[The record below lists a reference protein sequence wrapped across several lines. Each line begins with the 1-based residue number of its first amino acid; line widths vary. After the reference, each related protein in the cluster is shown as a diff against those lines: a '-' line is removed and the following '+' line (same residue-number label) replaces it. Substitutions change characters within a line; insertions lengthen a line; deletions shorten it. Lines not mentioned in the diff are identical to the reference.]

1 MFGRPVGKQ
10 RSRFF
15 MVTVGLAGLLLAAA
29 TFYVGYQ
36 AAYSVPGRGYYNVHA
51 QFANAQNLANHY
63 EIRMGGVRVGQ
74 VLNPRVQDGAAV
86 VDMRLDDKYRPL
98 RSDSK
103 LRIRLRSAVGVRYL
117 EIVPGKSGAPL
128 RDGATIP
135 ASQTSTPVALDEVL
149 GTFDRATRTRT
160 RVLLNEL
167 GAGTSGRGPDVNEA
181 LATAPR
187 FLAQLSSVST
197 AITDRG
203 PAMSRLISA
212 GDGAANAFD
221 PVRGDIAA
229 GFDPERRALA
239 PFSDRRGDL
248 QATLA
253 AAPPALGELRGGLP
267 AVSRLADAVGGFAR
281 AGQPT
286 LAEAPAA
293 LRSTVALLRD
303 AKAPLG
309 DARDTLDLAQ
319 RAVPPTLDLLGRVR
333 PVLPSLD
340 RALSDVVPT
349 LDYLAPRACELS
361 SFSTG
366 WAEYLKWGDSQNNFI
381 RFILQAAR
389 PSQPGGQTHNVTRI
403 PQAGGGDAYDR
414 FIHSSPYPPPCNGNV
429 GSTGFERPTE
439 AESIRGE
446 TYSAGN
452 PPGGH

>member
-15 MVTVGLAGLLLAAA
+15 MVTVGLLGLLLAAV

-36 AAYSVPGRGYYNVHA
+36 AAYSVPGRGYYTLHA

-63 EIRMGGVRVGQ
+63 EIRMSGVRVGQ
-74 VLNPRVQDGAAV
+74 VLNPRVQDGKAV
-86 VDMRLDDKYRPL
+86 VDMRLDDKYKPL

-117 EIVPGKSGAPL
+117 EIVPGKSGTPL
-128 RDGATIP
+128 RDGASIP

-149 GTFDRATRTRT
+149 GTFDQRTRART
-160 RVLLNEL
+160 RELLSGL
-167 GAGTSGRGPDVNEA
+167 GSGTASRGPDVNEA
-181 LATAPR
+181 LAMAPG
-187 FLAQLSSVST
+187 FLEHLSSVSA

-203 PAMSRLISA
+203 DAMGRLISA
-212 GDGAANAFD
+212 GDGAAGAFD
-221 PVRGDIAA
+221 PVRDDIAA
-229 GFDPERRALA
+229 GFEPERRALA
-239 PFSDRRGDL
+239 PFSDRRDEL
-248 QATLA
+248 QATLT
-253 AAPPALGELRGGLP
+253 AAPPALDEVRGGLP
-267 AVSRLADAVGGFAR
+267 PVGRLVDAVGGFAR

-286 LAEAPAA
+286 LDEAPGA

-309 DARDTLDLAQ
+309 DARDTLELAQ
-319 RAVPPTLDLLGRVR
+319 RAVPPTLDLLGKVR
-333 PVLPSLD
+333 PVLPSVD

-366 WAEYLKWGDSQNNFI
+366 WAEYLKWGDSYNNFI

-389 PSQPGGQTHNVTRI
+389 PTQPVGQTHDVTKI

-414 FIHSSPYPPPCNGNV
+414 FIHSSPYPPPCKGNV
-429 GSTGFERPTE
+429 GSTGFDRPTE

-446 TYSAGN
+446 TYSADN
-452 PPGGH
+452 PPGGG